1 MTVNLLSA
9 GRWELRRRL
18 VLLGA
23 LSALILVLVL
33 GASRVLTGQPLGVVT
48 VLIVIATTAVLW
60 QVGRN
65 QTASVAAEKAA
76 GFSTLYDFEGVELRD
91 YRTGEVIRDRDVAP
105 GNGIRRSLV
114 SGMLIVPMGSQLAR
128 RLAEDAGSS
137 RDQPR
142 RDQPG
147 AATPSD
153 DRR

>member
-23 LSALILVLVL
+23 LIALILVLVL
-33 GASRVLTGQPLGVVT
+33 GASGMLTGQPLGVVT
-48 VLIVIATTAVLW
+48 VIIVIATTAVLW
-60 QVGRN
+60 HVGRN
-65 QTASVAAEKAA
+65 QTASVAAEKVA

-91 YRTGEVIRDRDVAP
+91 YRTGEVIRARDVAP
-105 GNGIRRSLV
+105 GGGIRRSLI
-114 SGMLIVPMGSQLAR
+114 SGMLIVPTGSQLAHH
-128 RLAEDAGSS
+128 LAHEAGSS

-147 AATPSD
+147 AATPGD
-153 DRR
+153 DQC